1 MRGSNR
7 VIRDE
12 AIKKII
18 TLKEINI
25 MAEIK
30 GHGVPGGHIEG
41 AVGDIYVDERTGLK
55 YRCTYAGRLNGKL
68 TCEWINTGERAEIKS
83 SRPQQKAVKTSEKND
98 I

>member
-7 VIRDE
+7 DIRDE
-12 AIKKII
+12 AIKKKII

-41 AVGDIYVDERTGLK
+41 L
-55 YRCTYAGRLNGKL
+55 
-68 TCEWINTGERAEIKS
+68 
-83 SRPQQKAVKTSEKND
+83 
-98 I
+98 